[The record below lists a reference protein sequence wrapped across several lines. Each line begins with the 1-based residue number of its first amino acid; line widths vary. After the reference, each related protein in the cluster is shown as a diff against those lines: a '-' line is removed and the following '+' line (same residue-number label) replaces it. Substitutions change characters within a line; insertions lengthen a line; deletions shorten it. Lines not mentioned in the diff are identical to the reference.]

1 MRAAYDDQNIFA
13 RILRGEIPSDRVA
26 ENDHAIAFRD
36 IRPQAQVH
44 LLVIPKGAYVSYD
57 DFAANAS
64 DDEIVG
70 FNRLVAEVARAEG
83 LSLADGGDGF
93 RAITNAGAH
102 GVQEV
107 PHFHLH
113 LLGGRPMGRMVSRD

>member
-1 MRAAYDDQNIFA
+1 MSYDTSNIFA
-13 RILRGEIPSDRVA
+13 RILRGEIPNDTVA
-26 ENDHAIAFRD
+26 ENAHALAFRD
-36 IRPQAQVH
+36 IRPQAPVH
-44 LLVIPKGAYVSYD
+44 VLVIPKGAYVSYD

-70 FNRLVAEVARAEG
+70 FHRLVAQVAQSEG
-83 LSLADGGDGF
+83 LSLADGNQGF

-113 LLGGRPMGRMVSRD
+113 LLGGQPMGRMVSRD

>member
-1 MRAAYDDQNIFA
+1 MSYDDSNIFA
-13 RILRGEIPSDRVA
+13 RMLRGEIPNDTVA
-26 ENDHAIAFRD
+26 ENAHALAFRD
-36 IRPQAQVH
+36 IRPQAPVH
-44 LLVIPKGAYVSYD
+44 ILVIPRGRYVSYD

>member
-1 MRAAYDDQNIFA
+1 MPYDDTNIFA
-13 RILRGEIPSDRVA
+13 RILCNEIPNDTVA
-26 ENDHAIAFRD
+26 ENDHALAFRD
-36 IRPQAQVH
+36 IRPQAPIHV
-44 LLVIPKGAYVSYD
+44 LVIPKGRYVSYD

-64 DDEIVG
+64 DAEIVG
-70 FNRLVAEVARAEG
+70 FNRLVAQVAKAEG
-83 LSLADGGDGF
+83 LALDVGQGF

-113 LLGGRPMGRMVSRD
+113 LLGGGPMGRMVSRD

>member
-1 MRAAYDDQNIFA
+1 
-13 RILRGEIPSDRVA
+13 VA
-26 ENDHAIAFRD
+26 ENAHALAFRD
-36 IRPQAQVH
+36 IRPQAPVH
-44 LLVIPKGAYVSYD
+44 ILVIPRGRYVSYD

>member
-1 MRAAYDDQNIFA
+1 MTYDDSNIFA
-13 RILRGEIPSDRVA
+13 RMLRGEIPNDTMA
-26 ENDHAIAFRD
+26 ENAHALAFRD
-36 IRPQAQVH
+36 IRPQAPVH
-44 LLVIPKGAYVSYD
+44 ILVIPRGRYVSYD

>member
-1 MRAAYDDQNIFA
+1 MTYDDSNIFA
-13 RILRGEIPSDRVA
+13 RMLRGEIPNDTVA
-26 ENDHAIAFRD
+26 ENAHALAFRD
-36 IRPQAQVH
+36 IRPQAPVH
-44 LLVIPKGAYVSYD
+44 ILVIPRGRYVSYD

-70 FNRLVAEVARAEG
+70 FHRLVAEVARAEG

>member
-1 MRAAYDDQNIFA
+1 MPYDDTNIFA
-13 RILRGEIPSDRVA
+13 RILRNEIPNDTVA
-26 ENDHAIAFRD
+26 ENDHALAFRD
-36 IRPQAQVH
+36 IRPQAPIHV
-44 LLVIPKGAYVSYD
+44 LVIPKGRYVSYD

-64 DDEIVG
+64 DAEIVG
-70 FNRLVAEVARAEG
+70 FNRLVAQVAKAEG
-83 LSLADGGDGF
+83 LALDVGQGF

-113 LLGGRPMGRMVSRD
+113 LLGGGPMGRMVSRD

>member
-1 MRAAYDDQNIFA
+1 MTYDDSNIFA
-13 RILRGEIPSDRVA
+13 RILRGEIPSDTLA
-26 ENDHAIAFRD
+26 ENDHALAFRD
-36 IRPQAQVH
+36 IHPQAPVH
-44 LLVIPKGAYVSYD
+44 VLVIPKGRYVSYD

-64 DDEIVG
+64 DAEIVG
-70 FNRLVAEVARAEG
+70 FHRLVAEVARAQGLMLAEG
-83 LSLADGGDGF
+83 SLGF

-113 LLGGRPMGRMVSRD
+113 LLGGRPLGRMLQAG

>member
-1 MRAAYDDQNIFA
+1 MTYDDSNIFA
-13 RILRGEIPSDRVA
+13 RMLRGEIPNDTVA
-26 ENDHAIAFRD
+26 ENAHALAFRD
-36 IRPQAQVH
+36 IRPQAPVH
-44 LLVIPKGAYVSYD
+44 ILVIPRGRYVSYD

-113 LLGGRPMGRMVSRD
+113 LLGGRPMGRMESRD